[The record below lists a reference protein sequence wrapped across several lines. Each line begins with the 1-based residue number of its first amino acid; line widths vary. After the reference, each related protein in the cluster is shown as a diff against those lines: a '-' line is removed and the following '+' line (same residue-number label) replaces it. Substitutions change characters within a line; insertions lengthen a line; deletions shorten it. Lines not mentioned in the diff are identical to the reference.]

1 MSEIIPEIFTN
12 SSEFNSGNRSGIHSD
27 RPQNRSNSEDNS
39 LNEAFGGIVTSFA
52 VYKLLTEI
60 IKPFTSMDV
69 YSAGIIDANGN
80 ILKSENE
87 LTQQESR
94 LMSPFTRLVIG
105 IKRLVQA
112 LPGNR
117 LKADFNYLST
127 AAKAMAFECY
137 QMGGTPELFLEEIR
151 KSIDVLL
158 EEGEPVSG
166 GSPIGNVI
174 GGGFSNPQVGE
185 PNNALAGYTPVMRMP
200 AKNRRPQAISPIPGT
215 SEPELDK
222 PTFKKEKNL

>member
-12 SSEFNSGNRSGIHSD
+12 SSGFNSGNRSEIDTNRLS
-27 RPQNRSNSEDNS
+27 NRSNIKDNS

-69 YSAGIIDANGN
+69 YAAGIIDANGN
-80 ILKSENE
+80 ILKQENE

-117 LKADFNYLST
+117 LKADFNYIST

-137 QMGGTPELFLEEIR
+137 EVGGNPEIFLEELQ

-158 EEGEPVSG
+158 EDGEPVSG

-185 PNNALAGYTPVMRMP
+185 PNPALAGYSPPMAMLRRK
-200 AKNRRPQAISPIPGT
+200 KN
-215 SEPELDK
+215 
-222 PTFKKEKNL
+222 KKEEIV